1 MNLELSESPDPQWN
15 KRILL
20 SKLGRYLQT
29 TEHAKFLHSTNN
41 YKPMF
46 VYFKNGEKIVGQ
58 QLLFL
63 RPRGTTLI
71 KKTLGKLIKPY
82 YFWKNSI
89 LIFDNNFQ
97 EEILQQFTSFI
108 KDKKFIGTDNPL
120 ADYYLNL
127 PSTKIGTVIL
137 EIKKTFDETISERDP
152 TSTQKHI
159 AESAKLGIPTK
170 KGVIIK
176 EMKTKSDVDN
186 YIKIL
191 NIHREKLGIEK
202 RIPERAHDF
211 FKVLQNG
218 FGGGLL
224 AYHNEKPIS
233 GILYTIFNGWI
244 QNMGVA
250 NTEYSVK
257 NKLSSLDYIRCWLIA
272 KGVKSQ
278 ANYFDFSGIS
288 VDPKNK
294 KEEGIRHSQT
304 KWGGKVVLLNR
315 YSNV

>member
-1 MNLELSESPDPQWN
+1 MKFEISESPDPLWN
-15 KRILL
+15 ERILL
-20 SKLGRYLQT
+20 SKFGRYLQT
-29 TEHAKFLHSTNN
+29 AEHAKFLNSTSN
-41 YKPMF
+41 YKSMF
-46 VYFKNGEKIVGQ
+46 VYFKNGENIVGQ

-63 RPRGTTLI
+63 RPRGTTII
-71 KKTLGKLIKPY
+71 KKTIGKLAKPY

-89 LIFDNNFQ
+89 LIFDNNYQ

-108 KDKKFIGTDNPL
+108 KNKKFAGTDNPL
-120 ADYYLNL
+120 TDYHLNL

-137 EIKKTFDETISERDP
+137 EIKKTFDETISGRDP

-159 AESAKLGIPTK
+159 AEAARLGVPTK
-170 KGVIIK
+170 KGVVIK

-186 YIKIL
+186 YIEIL

-202 RIPERAHDF
+202 RIAERADEF

-224 AYHNEKPIS
+224 AYHGEKPIS
-233 GILYTIFNGWI
+233 GILYSNYNGWI

-250 NTEYSVK
+250 NSEYSLK

-272 KGVKSQ
+272 MGVKTQ
-278 ANYFDFSGIS
+278 AKFFDFSGIS
-288 VDPKNK
+288 LEPGNK
-294 KEEGIRHSQT
+294 KEEGIKHSQT
-304 KWGGKVVLLNR
+304 KWGGRIMSFNR
-315 YSNV
+315 YSNM